1 MSNKTYALESD
12 TLVLLAKEGLD
23 DFCRDYKI
31 SKNNFNRPVRLSS
44 FSEDY
49 SFYLKAVKTSIHLWR

>member
-1 MSNKTYALESD
+1 MSSKTYALESD
-12 TLVLLAKEGLD
+12 MLVLLAKEGLD

-31 SKNNFNRPVRLSS
+31 VKSNFNRPVRLSS

-49 SFYLKAVKTSIHLWR
+49 SYLFEGCKDFN